1 MAETD
6 AINLTLNKSHYLF
19 EKLEANPP
27 PFIPNHARNSDM
39 GKSAV
44 DGCLISV
51 IYNYSFAGRPV

>member
-6 AINLTLNKSHYLF
+6 VINLSLNKSHYLF

-44 DGCLISV
+44 DGCLITV
-51 IYNYSFAGRPV
+51 IYN